1 VERSTSWRLQ
11 PKRFV
16 RHGFEATRSGELWF
30 DSVKIFDISVPIR
43 DGMLHY
49 AGNPP
54 VHVTRVESISAGD
67 PTNVSELDLG
77 AHSATHV
84 DAPVH
89 FLAGGAGTESLPLEI
104 LIGPA
109 EVVDA
114 TVATSALDLAT
125 VRTLELPPRGS
136 ERILFKTRN
145 SQLWSR
151 NDFTRDFVR
160 LDGEAAALLL
170 ERGVKLLGIDY
181 LSIGDAEAHRTLLS
195 AGVVCIEGLDLREI
209 EPGSYEL
216 ICLPLKLVG
225 LDGAPAR
232 AVLIR

>member
-1 VERSTSWRLQ
+1 ME
-11 PKRFV
+11 
-16 RHGFEATRSGELWF
+16 
-30 DSVKIFDISVPIR
+30 IFDISVPIR

-54 VHVTRVESISAGD
+54 VHVTRVSSIERGD
-67 PTNVSELDLG
+67 PANVSELDMG
-77 AHSATHV
+77 AHSGTHV
-84 DAPVH
+84 DAIDH
-89 FLAGGAGTESLPLEI
+89 FIEGGPGAEALPLNV
-104 LIGPA
+104 LLGPA

-114 TVATSALDLAT
+114 TRAAVALDLVT
-125 VRTLELPPRGS
+125 LRDLELPPSGS

-151 NDFTRDFVR
+151 EDFTRDFVR
-160 LDGEAAALLL
+160 LDGEAAAFLV
-170 ERGVKLLGIDY
+170 ERGAKLLGIDY

-195 AGVVCIEGLDLREI
+195 AGIVCVEGLDLRGI

-216 ICLPLKLVG
+216 VCLPLKLVG
-225 LDGAPAR
+225 SDGAPAR

>member
-1 VERSTSWRLQ
+1 M
-11 PKRFV
+11 PAI
-16 RHGFEATRSGELWF
+16 EAPECF
-30 DSVKIFDISVPIR
+30 DLGAEGAKVGNSMEIFDVSVPIR

-54 VHVTRVESISAGD
+54 VHVTRVSSLEGGD
-67 PTNVSELDLG
+67 PANVSELDMG
-77 AHSATHV
+77 AHSGTHV
-84 DAPVH
+84 DAPNH
-89 FLAGGAGTESLPLEI
+89 FLEAGPGAEALPLET

-114 TVATSALDLAT
+114 TTATTALDLVT
-125 VRTLELPPRGS
+125 LRDLELPPRGS

-151 NDFTRDFVR
+151 NEFTRDFVR
-160 LDGEAAALLL
+160 LDGEAAAYLV

-181 LSIGDAEAHRTLLS
+181 LSIGDAEAHRVLLS
-195 AGVVCIEGLDLREI
+195 AGVVCVEGLDLRGI

-216 ICLPLKLVG
+216 VCLPLKLVG
-225 LDGAPAR
+225 SDGAPAR
-232 AVLIR
+232 AVLIT

>member
-1 VERSTSWRLQ
+1 M
-11 PKRFV
+11 
-16 RHGFEATRSGELWF
+16 
-30 DSVKIFDISVPIR
+30 KIFDISVPIR

-54 VHVTRVESISAGD
+54 VHVTRVESIAAGD
-67 PTNVSELDLG
+67 PANVSELDLG

-89 FLAGGAGTESLPLEI
+89 FLADGAGAEALPLDR
-104 LIGPA
+104 LIGPV

-114 TVATSALDLAT
+114 TAATSALDLAT
-125 VRTLELPPRGS
+125 VRALELPPRGC

-145 SQLWSR
+145 SQLWSQ
-151 NDFTRDFVR
+151 NEFTRDFVR
-160 LDGEAAALLL
+160 LDGEAAAFLL

-181 LSIGDAEAHRTLLS
+181 LSIGDAEAHRILLS
-195 AGVVCIEGLDLREI
+195 AGVVCVEGLDLREI

-225 LDGAPAR
+225 SDGAPAR
-232 AVLIR
+232 AVLVR

>member
-1 VERSTSWRLQ
+1 ME
-11 PKRFV
+11 
-16 RHGFEATRSGELWF
+16 
-30 DSVKIFDISVPIR
+30 IFDISVPIR

-54 VHVTRVESISAGD
+54 VHVTRVSSIERGD
-67 PTNVSELDLG
+67 PANVSELDMG
-77 AHSATHV
+77 AHSGTHV
-84 DAPVH
+84 DAIDH
-89 FLAGGAGTESLPLEI
+89 FIEGGPGAEALPLNV

-114 TVATSALDLAT
+114 TRANVALDLVT
-125 VRTLELPPRGS
+125 LRDLELPPRGS

-151 NDFTRDFVR
+151 DDFTRDFVR
-160 LDGEAAALLL
+160 LDVEAAAFLV
-170 ERGVKLLGIDY
+170 ERGAKLLGIDY

-195 AGVVCIEGLDLREI
+195 AGIVCVEGLDLRGI

-216 ICLPLKLVG
+216 VCLPLKLVG
-225 LDGAPAR
+225 SDGAPAR